1 MEVALEIYGLE
12 VYGYHGALPEE
23 RERGQ
28 PFLFDVTLV
37 AHDAG
42 KPEIRRAVEALF
54 KVKVTGVRT
63 MVRTGKLKG
72 RGKMKRRMP
81 DWKRA
86 VVTLKAGDTVEFL

>member
-1 MEVALEIYGLE
+1 VRRDPQHIVLRPLITEKGTDITTDTN
-12 VYGYHGALPEE
+12 GYT
-23 RERGQ
+23 
-28 PFLFDVTLV
+28 FLV

-42 KPEIRRAVEALF
+42 KSEIRRAVEALF

-63 MVRTGKLKG
+63 MVRSGKLKG

-86 VVTLKAGDTVEFL
+86 IVTLKAGDTVEFL

>member
-1 MEVALEIYGLE
+1 MSIRRDPQHIVLRPLITEKGTDITTDTN
-12 VYGYHGALPEE
+12 GYT
-23 RERGQ
+23 
-28 PFLFDVTLV
+28 FLV

-42 KPEIRRAVEALF
+42 KTEIRRAVEALF

-63 MVRTGKLKG
+63 MVRSGKLKG
-72 RGKMKRRMP
+72 RGRMKRRMP

>member
-1 MEVALEIYGLE
+1 MRRDPQHIVLRPLITEKGTDITTDTN
-12 VYGYHGALPEE
+12 GYT
-23 RERGQ
+23 
-28 PFLFDVTLV
+28 FLV

-63 MVRTGKLKG
+63 MVRSGKLKG

-81 DWKRA
+81 YWKRA
-86 VVTLKAGDTVEFL
+86 IVTLKAGDTVEFL

>member
-1 MEVALEIYGLE
+1 MRRDPQHVVLRPLITEKGTDITTDTN
-12 VYGYHGALPEE
+12 GYT
-23 RERGQ
+23 
-28 PFLFDVTLV
+28 FLV

-42 KPEIRRAVEALF
+42 KAEIRRAVEALF

-63 MVRTGKLKG
+63 MVRSGKLKG
-72 RGKMKRRMP
+72 RGRMKRRMP